1 MYRVPTLL
9 EKSLKFG
16 FLEESW
22 KYHWILSKSKNLT
35 WRPWFCRYHGNIIEF
50 FFIFKNILIMACII
64 LKWKISWVYFIE
76 SPDGFTDNI
85 FYCCPVIHVF
95 VFVHV
100 YVILLWLCTLGKKFF
115 LPHVDKVKR
124 GILVWDCP
132 FQGVRNKRKTRIG
145 LQCLCILQFNT

>member
-1 MYRVPTLL
+1 M
-9 EKSLKFG
+9 EISLNFVKIQKFN
-16 FLEESW
+16 LKAVILQVSW
-22 KYHWILSKSKNLT
+22 KYHWI
-35 WRPWFCRYHGNIIEF
+35 F
-50 FFIFKNILIMACII
+50 FHIQILIMACII

-85 FYCCPVIHVF
+85 FYCCTVIHVF

-115 LPHVDKVKR
+115 SPHVDKVKR

-145 LQCLCILQFNT
+145 LQCLCMLQFKP